1 MAYSDIIAL
10 LRKGKTMSENISEAV
25 EKPKATR
32 KPRATEKAAEESK
45 VVTDVSLSAPKST
58 VINEEGQ
65 KVIAGP
71 PAPKPTRKSN
81 INSEK
86 ENKTVSSRAA
96 DAALAKNPSNAK
108 KEETKKDEK
117 VALWSSKNIRWT
129 GTGTLSKGYNIVTKE
144 AADKWLSK
152 EGIRKATPEE
162 IATYYGK

>member
-96 DAALAKNPSNAK
+96 DAALAKNPSSVK
-108 KEETKKDEK
+108 KEEKKDEK

>member
-1 MAYSDIIAL
+1 
-10 LRKGKTMSENISEAV
+10 MSENNSEV
-25 EKPKATR
+25 VKKPRAPR
-32 KPRATEKAAEESK
+32 KPHATEKAAEESQ
-45 VVTDVSLSAPKST
+45 VVTDVSISAPAST

-96 DAALAKNPSNAK
+96 DYALAKKPSNSS
-108 KEETKKDEK
+108 KEETKKEEK

-129 GTGTLSKGYNIVTKE
+129 GTGTLVKGYNIVTKE
-144 AADKWLSK
+144 AAAKWLNK
-152 EGIRKATPEE
+152 QGIRKATPEE